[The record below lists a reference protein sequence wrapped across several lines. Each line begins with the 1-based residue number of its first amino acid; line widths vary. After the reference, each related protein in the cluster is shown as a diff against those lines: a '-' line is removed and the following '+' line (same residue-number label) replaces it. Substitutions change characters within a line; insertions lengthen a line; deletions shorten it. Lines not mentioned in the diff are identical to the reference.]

1 MLLKVPSN
9 PETLRL
15 CGPILAISVCILAWR
30 LTPPN
35 SLLFT
40 VYMPGKTCH
49 FHRRGAR
56 TCRWLGVIKMLIAPV
71 WCSSVGPMWIQLGL
85 SKWGPDPTPRM
96 PWPRLEMDSASVGLR
111 HAQIQPPSATGFGS
125 RGRGGR
131 LRRPPAGVYLTWKS
145 EPFPPLQLE
154 PLEMG
159 TERYISREK
168 AHLFKGLVLDLFMYL
183 TNTFK
188 LLKIF
193 QPNNDSKIHNNR
205 TNSGKPTNPLKKDF
219 SKHSRSCCAAF
230 QNRGSLPAPPRGDHP
245 PELAVNI
252 SGLFSEHLLCA
263 RQSAGC

>member
-1 MLLKVPSN
+1 MAWFYKNAHCPSVVLHQWG
-9 PETLRL
+9 PCGSSWDSPSAAQTPLGLCEPHQGCHGLGLRWTLPRSASDTLR
-15 CGPILAISVCILAWR
+15 
-30 LTPPN
+30 
-35 SLLFT
+35 FT
-40 VYMPGKTCH
+40 
-49 FHRRGAR
+49 
-56 TCRWLGVIKMLIAPV
+56 
-71 WCSSVGPMWIQLGL
+71 
-85 SKWGPDPTPRM
+85 
-96 PWPRLEMDSASVGLR
+96 
-111 HAQIQPPSATGFGS
+111 PPSATGFRS

-145 EPFPPLQLE
+145 APFPLLQLE

-188 LLKIF
+188 FLKIF

-205 TNSGKPTNPLKKDF
+205 TNSGKPTKPLKKDF
-219 SKHSRSCCAAF
+219 SKHSRSCCIAF
-230 QNRGSLPAPPRGDHP
+230 HNRRSLPAPPRGDHP

-263 RQSAGC
+263 RQSAG